1 MWPTAAPCS
10 SHNQARYFIIDT
22 EMWNSSCHI
31 LSCMP
36 GYFVAAVTQSSYYC
50 AVFKMNQR
58 SQPFSWKV
66 TLQAPILQKNPS
78 FENTSWTTS
87 VQTEKCHSAGSRE
100 NIYEG
105 ALSSQYSL
113 HADTIPLHPQGR
125 ILWIE
130 RGLSPWE
137 KAQEGGGMNGTLLHS
152 ANCLNSRTTA
162 QFHNLSPS
170 TPLFYFSFK
179 ADKTSA
185 GLSK

>member
-1 MWPTAAPCS
+1 MHARLLCCCS
-10 SHNQARYFIIDT
+10 DT
-22 EMWNSSCHI
+22 IFLLVWFLKWIKDHSLFPEKSPSR
-31 LSCMP
+31 
-36 GYFVAAVTQSSYYC
+36 FQF
-50 AVFKMNQR
+50 FKK
-58 SQPFSWKV
+58 S
-66 TLQAPILQKNPS
+66 I

-113 HADTIPLHPQGR
+113 RADTIFLHPQGR

-130 RGLSPWE
+130 RGFSPWE

-152 ANCLNSRTTA
+152 ANCSNSRTTA